1 METRLLG
8 RTGHQSSVITFGA
21 IMVGKKHITQKIAD
35 QLIELALSQGVN
47 HIDVAPT
54 YGEAMERLAPW
65 MPQIRSRIF
74 LGTKTGVRTRAG
86 ARESIHNC
94 LTRLGVKDV
103 DLFQLHGISS
113 MESLD
118 EVTRVGGA
126 LEALIEAKNQGLTKW
141 IGITGHGPES
151 PNIQLEAL
159 KRFDFD
165 TIMFPINAAIWPN
178 KQYRIA
184 TNKLIETAEARNV
197 GIQAIKMLARGGW
210 GNNNPDCSTWYDPHR
225 DQINIDNCIWWL
237 LSHPVHTA
245 PSTGEHTLFG
255 KILDAAKR
263 FQPLTKQDQMQI
275 VRSQN
280 IHIPE
285 PKLGILG
292 NN

>member
-1 METRLLG
+1 
-8 RTGHQSSVITFGA
+8 
-21 IMVGKKHITQKIAD
+21 MVGKKHITQKIAD

-74 LGTKTGVRTRAG
+74 LGAKTGVRTRAG

-210 GNNNPDCSTWYDPHR
+210 GNNNPDC
-225 DQINIDNCIWWL
+225 
-237 LSHPVHTA
+237 
-245 PSTGEHTLFG
+245 
-255 KILDAAKR
+255 
-263 FQPLTKQDQMQI
+263 
-275 VRSQN
+275 
-280 IHIPE
+280 
-285 PKLGILG
+285 
-292 NN
+292 

>member
-35 QLIELALSQGVN
+35 LLIELALSQGVN

-74 LGTKTGVRTRAG
+74 LGAKTGVRTRAG

-118 EVTRVGGA
+118 EVT
-126 LEALIEAKNQGLTKW
+126 
-141 IGITGHGPES
+141 
-151 PNIQLEAL
+151 
-159 KRFDFD
+159 
-165 TIMFPINAAIWPN
+165 
-178 KQYRIA
+178 
-184 TNKLIETAEARNV
+184 
-197 GIQAIKMLARGGW
+197 
-210 GNNNPDCSTWYDPHR
+210 
-225 DQINIDNCIWWL
+225 
-237 LSHPVHTA
+237 
-245 PSTGEHTLFG
+245 
-255 KILDAAKR
+255 
-263 FQPLTKQDQMQI
+263 
-275 VRSQN
+275 
-280 IHIPE
+280 
-285 PKLGILG
+285 
-292 NN
+292 